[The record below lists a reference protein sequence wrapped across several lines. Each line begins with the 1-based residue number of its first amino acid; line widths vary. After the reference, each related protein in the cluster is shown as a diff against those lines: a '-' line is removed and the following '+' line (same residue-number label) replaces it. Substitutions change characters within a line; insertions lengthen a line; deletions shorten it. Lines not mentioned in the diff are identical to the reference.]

1 MLTKA
6 EFDAARQRMFMAWGQ
21 GDLADAQAAMDIVL
35 GKGTAAMKAECLFYQ
50 GMIAEER
57 SDLAEARE
65 SWSNGLQYA
74 REGSFLRFQL
84 ETSLGGAAER
94 QAQPA
99 EALQWFRNAL
109 ATCCQGDEFSGSKA
123 LSGYL
128 RLSGGKVEPADERV
142 VECVAEKSWRVAVLP
157 GAPDPNDWTA
167 TAARLDEEL
176 ANRASEIRDSQE

>member
-6 EFDAARQRMFMAWGQ
+6 EFDAARQRMLSAWHK
-21 GDLADAQAAMDIVL
+21 GDDADAQAALEIVL
-35 GKGTAAMKAECLFYQ
+35 SNGSPSMKAECLFYQ
-50 GMIAEER
+50 GMLVEEQGKLV
-57 SDLAEARE
+57 DAQA

-94 QAQPA
+94 QAQSA
-99 EALQWFRNAL
+99 EALKWFRSAL
-109 ATCCQGDEFSGSKA
+109 ETCCQGDEFSGNKA

-128 RLSGGKVEPADERV
+128 RLSGGKVESVDETV
-142 VECVAEKSWRVAVLP
+142 VSCVAEKSWRVLGLP

-167 TAARLDEEL
+167 TAARLEEEL
-176 ANRASEIRDSQE
+176 HRL

>member
-6 EFDAARQRMFMAWGQ
+6 EFDAARQRMLIAWGQ
-21 GDLADAQAAMDIVL
+21 GDLAEAQAAMDIVL
-35 GKGTAAMKAECLFYQ
+35 SNGTAVMKAECLFYQ
-50 GMIAEER
+50 GMIEER
-57 SDLAEARE
+57 NNLADARE

-84 ETSLGGAAER
+84 ETGLGGAAER

-99 EALQWFRNAL
+99 EALKWYRNAL
-109 ATCCQGDEFSGSKA
+109 ETCCHGDEFSGSTA

-128 RLSGGKVEPADERV
+128 RVSGGKVEPADETV
-142 VECVAEKSWRVAVLP
+142 LECVAEKSWRVAGLP

-167 TAARLDEEL
+167 TAATL
-176 ANRASEIRDSQE
+176 AEDLATRASEIRDSQD